1 MCYTM
6 PKRRD
11 NMRQNISLTLDDE
24 IIEIVDKMAIEEN
37 RSRSNMIEIL
47 LKKQLKREKQLHQ
60 E

>member
-1 MCYTM
+1 
-6 PKRRD
+6 
-11 NMRQNISLTLDDE
+11 MRQNISLTLDDE
-24 IIEIVDKMAIEEN
+24 IVEEIDKMAIEEN